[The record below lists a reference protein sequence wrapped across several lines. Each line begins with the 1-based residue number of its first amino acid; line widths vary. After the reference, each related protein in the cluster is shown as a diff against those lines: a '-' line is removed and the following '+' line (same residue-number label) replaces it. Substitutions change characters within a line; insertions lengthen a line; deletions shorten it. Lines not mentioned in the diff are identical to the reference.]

1 LTAAAADAM
10 LPGNRPKG
18 GRMLNRARIAAVI
31 PVSDL
36 DKSIEFFSQKL
47 GLGTAERDEIPGN
60 PGARFSVGGGELYI
74 YKSVGAGQSRHT
86 VAMFEVDDIEQT
98 VETLRNQGVTFE
110 EYDMPNMKTVKGIA
124 TFGEDK
130 GAFFKDPDGNIIG
143 IGQPA
148 RVRAAV

>member
-1 LTAAAADAM
+1 M
-10 LPGNRPKG
+10 LRG
-18 GRMLNRARIAAVI
+18 ARIAAVV

-36 DKSIEFFSQKL
+36 DGAIEFFSKKL
-47 GLGTAERDEIPGN
+47 GLGTAERDEIPNN
-60 PGARFSVGGGELYI
+60 PGARFSVGGGELYV

-86 VAMFEVDDIEQT
+86 VAVFEVDDIEQT
-98 VETLRNQGVTFE
+98 VESLRKQGVTFE
-110 EYDMPNMKTVKGIA
+110 EYDMPGMKTENGIV

-143 IGQPA
+143 IGQTA